1 MHICTEKSDNGKA
14 EKDYNKRMRIHYA
27 VIGLPFILMGVPF
40 ILRINIPVLLI
51 LERFCRKN
59 GIRVSSKH
67 FSLITPKD
75 FYECEKLRVLFEGR
89 LSEIST
95 KTSGCKIKG
104 VSVYE

>member
-1 MHICTEKSDNGKA
+1 MRKEKKKA
-14 EKDYNKRMRIHYA
+14 IMERLKKDYNKRMRIHYA

-40 ILRINIPVLLI
+40 YIKNQYTCSSYIGKILQ
-51 LERFCRKN
+51 EN